1 MSRALLRRYI
11 DILMESASY
20 TSLNDAGP
28 AYSQG
33 NTQIW
38 YWKQDLGHEMMKG
51 YENLKKSNT
60 LPDLNNLEATHVH
73 IGSVAETDPE
83 KIFSLMQAEAW
94 SPQDQA
100 RNMIEIAGVGH
111 TSMTTGDII
120 ISQKNVS
127 MFDKKGFVNL
137 QSGDKNN
144 AA

>member
-1 MSRALLRRYI
+1 MSRALLRRYL

-33 NTQIW
+33 NTEIW
-38 YWKQDLGHEMMKG
+38 YWKQNLGHEMMKG
-51 YENLKKSNT
+51 FEYLKKSHR
-60 LPDLNNLEATHVH
+60 LPSLENLSATHVRVGT
-73 IGSVAETDPE
+73 IAETDPD

-100 RNMIEIAGVGH
+100 RGMIERLGAGH

-120 ISQKNVS
+120 VNQNKIA

-137 QSGDKNN
+137 DSGDKNN